1 MGGTSRNLTKGAGMI
16 RLRRTGWV
24 LGVVMMLLT
33 LSACGGDTA
42 DSERFC
48 EIDTEFDELS
58 DPFELPPDQARAVI
72 DEGTALI
79 AEMVKVAPEEIRPS
93 AEVYMDSILSLVD
106 VLKAVDYDMSRL
118 TQDEIDSA
126 FEAAFSGDSEVA
138 FEAIDDW
145 IEANCSS

>member
-1 MGGTSRNLTKGAGMI
+1 MI

-33 LSACGGDTA
+33 LAACGSDTA

-48 EIDTEFDELS
+48 EIDAEFDELG

-79 AEMVKVAPEEIRPS
+79 TELLKVAPEEIRPS
-93 AEVYMDSILSLVD
+93 AEVYMDAILSFVD
-106 VLKAVDYDMSRL
+106 L
-118 TQDEIDSA
+118 
-126 FEAAFSGDSEVA
+126 FEAADYDVSQITEDEIEAFFSGDNEVA
-138 FEAIDDW
+138 FEAIDEW
-145 IEANCSS
+145 IDANCSS